1 MRLFQMVRL
10 TLLTC
15 GARRAMLITLK
26 VISEVEMDMPD
37 ETNLTARRR
46 IADAILDAAGDAIIA
61 CDADGII
68 RFWNLGASRIFGFD
82 AGEAVGQSLDIIIP
96 ERLRTRH
103 WEGFRKMVA
112 TGQSRYPEGHLLSVP
127 AHRKDGLQVSVEF
140 TAVAVKDGGR
150 VVNIV
155 AVMRDVT
162 ARFEEMKALRRQ
174 QSKAPD

>member
-37 ETNLTARRR
+37 ETNLTAILRRR
-46 IADAILDAAGDAIIA
+46 IADAILDAAGNALIA

-68 RFWNLGASRIFGFD
+68 HFWNLGASRIFGFD
-82 AGEAVGQSLDIIIP
+82 AGRIGQSLDIIIP

-112 TGQSRYPEGHLLSVP
+112 TGQGRYPEGHLLSMP
-127 AHRKDGLQVSVEF
+127 AHRKGGLQVSVEF
-140 TAVAVKDGGR
+140 TA
-150 VVNIV
+150 
-155 AVMRDVT
+155 
-162 ARFEEMKALRRQ
+162 
-174 QSKAPD
+174 

>member
-1 MRLFQMVRL
+1 MCALSLLDLGLFQMVRL

-37 ETNLTARRR
+37 ETNLTAILRRR

-82 AGEAVGQSLDIIIP
+82 AGEAVGQSLDIMIP

-112 TGQSRYPEGHLLSVP
+112 TGQGRYPEGHLLSMP
-127 AHRKDGLQVSVEF
+127 AHRKGGLQVSVEF
-140 TAVAVKDGGR
+140 TA
-150 VVNIV
+150 
-155 AVMRDVT
+155 
-162 ARFEEMKALRRQ
+162 
-174 QSKAPD
+174 